1 MPISRNPNAKKNVP
15 PPGRAG
21 DLFVFHF
28 ADGFS
33 PVHEQSKEK

>member
-1 MPISRNPNAKKNVP
+1 MPISENPTPKKNVP

-21 DLFVFHF
+21 ALFVFHF
-28 ADGFS
+28 AEGIS